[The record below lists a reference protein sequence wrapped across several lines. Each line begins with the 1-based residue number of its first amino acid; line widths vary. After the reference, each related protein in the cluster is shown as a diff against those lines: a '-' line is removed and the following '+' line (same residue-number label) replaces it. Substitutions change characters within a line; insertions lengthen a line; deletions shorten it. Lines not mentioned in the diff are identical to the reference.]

1 MNQIPVAEVSQMTN
15 VLISLACLIV
25 GAAVGSLL
33 IDLKEY
39 FKGKEK
45 KDEG

>member
-1 MNQIPVAEVSQMTN
+1 MNQIPVTEMSQMTS
-15 VLISLACLIV
+15 VLIWLGCLIV